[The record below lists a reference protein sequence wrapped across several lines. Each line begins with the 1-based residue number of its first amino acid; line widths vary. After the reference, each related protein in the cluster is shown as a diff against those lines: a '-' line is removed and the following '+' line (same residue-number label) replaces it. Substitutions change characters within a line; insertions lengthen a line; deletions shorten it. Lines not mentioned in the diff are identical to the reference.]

1 MAIRIAEPDTTP
13 RSRWVWALA
22 ISPIL
27 LVLNWYFARPDT
39 MGLLG
44 HTDSFIVVS
53 GPRMDARL
61 AFLLTFVL
69 LGVVSAALARP
80 ILGRRPMSLGT
91 DPGNWR
97 LGGALLLIGIPVCV
111 LVGYLNAGNESLAAV
126 YPLNHSV
133 TLALAVFVPHAV
145 FYFLY
150 YLGFE
155 YHFRG
160 FLLLGLQ
167 EHLGPHAANVMQ
179 AGLVTLVHVGKPG
192 IELAAAFPASLLF
205 GWITLRTGS
214 IWYALILHWVVGV
227 SLDWFL
233 LAG

>member
-1 MAIRIAEPDTTP
+1 MAINVAEPGTTP

-22 ISPIL
+22 VSPTL
-27 LVLNWYFARPDT
+27 LVLNWYFARPDAV
-39 MGLLG
+39 GLLG
-44 HTDSFIVVS
+44 RTNSFLVVS
-53 GPRMDARL
+53 GPLMDARL
-61 AFLLTFVL
+61 AFLLTFLL
-69 LGVVSAALARP
+69 LGVGSAALARP
-80 ILGRRPMSLGT
+80 ILGRRPMSLGMGA
-91 DPGNWR
+91 GNMR
-97 LGGALLLIGIPVCV
+97 KGGALLLAGIPICV
-111 LVGYLNAGNESLAAV
+111 AVGYINAGNESLAAA

-133 TLALAVFVPHAV
+133 TVALALFVPHAL

-160 FLLLGLQ
+160 LLLLGL
-167 EHLGPHAANVMQ
+167 EDRLGPLAANLMQ
-179 AGLVTLVHVGKPG
+179 AGMVTLVHVGKPG

-205 GWITLRTGS
+205 GWITLRTRS

-233 LAG
+233 LAS